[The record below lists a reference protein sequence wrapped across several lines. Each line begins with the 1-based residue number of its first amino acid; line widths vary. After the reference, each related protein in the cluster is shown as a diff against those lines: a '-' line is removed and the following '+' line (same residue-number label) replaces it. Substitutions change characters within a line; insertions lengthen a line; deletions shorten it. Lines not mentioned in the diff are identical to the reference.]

1 MLGGRGQ
8 PCTARSEL
16 NTFENVWGG
25 ACTVGQGMVMYGGG
39 GQNQGIAQGQG
50 AARILYSGVEPEP
63 GPCMGG
69 GPMPRTGIPPMDR
82 MTERQTRLKTLCSR
96 NFISGS

>member
-1 MLGGRGQ
+1 MPGVGPVQWGRVGH
-8 PCTARSEL
+8 
-16 NTFENVWGG
+16 VW
-25 ACTVGQGMVMYGGG
+25 GGG

-69 GPMPRTGIPPMDR
+69 RANAPYRDPPMDR